1 MSKYLQI
8 NSKLY
13 FPGYFNSF
21 EGIHILKSVILPGMV
36 TQAFNPSTQEAEA
49 EDLFLASGQP
59 GLHSKFQTSQAT

>member
-21 EGIHILKSVILPGMV
+21 EGIHILKSVILPGTV
-36 TQAFNPSTQEAEA
+36 T
-49 EDLFLASGQP
+49 
-59 GLHSKFQTSQAT
+59 